1 VAFQCG
7 SWAVSIYI
15 DWLAC
20 GAAALPLV
28 HGHDPTLETVP
39 STAGRK
45 ILCSKII
52 NLNSFTLNFLI
63 FTDTSLVSPFEN

>member
-15 DWLAC
+15 DGLAC

-28 HGHDPTLETVP
+28 HDPALETAP

-45 ILCSKII
+45 FLRSEI
-52 NLNSFTLNFLI
+52 NKF
-63 FTDTSLVSPFEN
+63 DSLLP